1 MLNISPIVLA
11 VVEIVMGVL
20 TIIAWMEH
28 IKGMKV
34 PDWAP
39 EGWAMHIK
47 SIILPDVLMIAAF
60 FASGWML
67 FMGDPLG
74 IKLAIMG
81 GGMLLYLCLL
91 SVSYNVQ
98 NGLYDSKKGGTSLI
112 VPDIIMCVVGV
123 FITYGGIVVTL
134 G

>member
-1 MLNISPIVLA
+1 MLNISPVVLA
-11 VVEIVMGVL
+11 VVEIVMAVL

-34 PDWAP
+34 PAWAP

-47 SIILPDVLMIAAF
+47 SIILPDVLMIAAML
-60 FASGWML
+60 ASGWML
-67 FMGDPLG
+67 LIGDQMG
-74 IKLAIMG
+74 IKLAILG

-98 NGLYDSKKGGTSLI
+98 NGLYASDKGGTSLI
-112 VPDIIMCVVGV
+112 IPDIIMCVVGIV
-123 FITYGGIVVTL
+123 ITYGGMTL
-134 G
+134 N